1 MHNYE
6 LMVIMDPSIDER
18 TVAPTLDKF
27 LTVITAAGGT
37 LDKIDIWGRTS
48 HDISDPEALRR
59 ALRSG

>member
-1 MHNYE
+1 MARFRPKEVGYRCINYE

-37 LDKIDIWGRTS
+37 LDKDRHLGP
-48 HDISDPEALRR
+48 DVA
-59 ALRSG
+59 